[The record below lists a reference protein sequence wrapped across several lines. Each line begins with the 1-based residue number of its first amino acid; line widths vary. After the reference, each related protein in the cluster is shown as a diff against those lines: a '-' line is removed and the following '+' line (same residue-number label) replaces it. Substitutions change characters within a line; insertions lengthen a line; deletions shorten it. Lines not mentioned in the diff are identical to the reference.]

1 MTVGRLIVFHKG
13 RRIEK
18 HMDPAEGMAKMKDL
32 VERGYKAHYVYKTE
46 RSLYP
51 PRSDNLALMKEGM
64 WWCPF
69 CRRWRWFKV
78 PPFKED
84 AVTFSNDW
92 YLNSFHRQ
100 EIKICAWCHISEM
113 DFDVRRANGT
123 WGEERRRRRRKRRRR

>member
-18 HMDPAEGMAKMKDL
+18 KMGPEEGMMKMKEL
-32 VERGYKAHYVYKTE
+32 VGRGHKAHFAYKTS
-46 RSLYP
+46 RSLFP
-51 PRSDNLALMKEGM
+51 PVDDNLALRGDGM

-78 PPFKED
+78 PKFTTD
-84 AVTFSNDW
+84 ASVGSDAW

-100 EIKICAWCHISEM
+100 QIKICAWCHISEM

-123 WGEERRRRRRKRRRR
+123 WGEERRRRHRKRRKR